1 MLDAGCI
8 RWKVGCWMLYAG
20 FDEFDLDA
28 ECYMLKFD
36 EFDLDVYTGKL
47 NGRETGMGLRAG
59 AGSLAGGVYVRCRIL
74 LRQGTS

>member
-1 MLDAGCI
+1 MLDVYAGKLDAGCY
-8 RWKVGCWMLYAG
+8 MLK